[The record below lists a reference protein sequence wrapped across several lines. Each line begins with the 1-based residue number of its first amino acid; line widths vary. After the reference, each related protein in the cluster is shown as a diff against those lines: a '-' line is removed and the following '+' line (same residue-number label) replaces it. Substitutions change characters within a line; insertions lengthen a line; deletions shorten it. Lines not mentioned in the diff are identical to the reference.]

1 MGFAFLVPIV
11 GSVIMWVLLSNEMNF
26 GARFQYPILALCVL
40 SWFPLVKTLRHDLYL
55 PEFKSLTLF
64 KKVVLDISTASV
76 LIIAFWL
83 QVSNSAGITY
93 AKDGRYDVA
102 VMLSKYADHN
112 YAIATTE
119 AGLLPLYSGWRAID
133 TWGLNDKWI
142 AHHGLITGEYLSWQ
156 KPDIIMWHGY
166 FSPAHPL
173 APELIGSPWTIQ
185 VLTLK
190 KYAEQ
195 NNFTLAAVYGI
206 SPTETHYYY
215 VRSDLPENNEIV
227 RRIRA
232 FDYAWYDQ
240 GKKCK
245 NFVNF

>member
-11 GSVIMWVLLSNEMNF
+11 GSVIMWALLSNEMNF
-26 GARFQYPILALCVL
+26 GARFQYPTLALYVL
-40 SWFPLVKTLRHDLYL
+40 SCFPLVKTLRHDFHL

-64 KKVVLDISTASV
+64 GKVVLAISTASV
-76 LIIAFWL
+76 LIIVFWL
-83 QVSNSAGITY
+83 QVSNSAAITY

-102 VMLSKYADHN
+102 VMLSKYADRN
-112 YAIATTE
+112 YTIATTE

-133 TWGLNDKWI
+133 TWRLNDKWI
-142 AHHGLITGEYLSWQ
+142 AHHRLITGEYLSWQ

-166 FSPAHPL
+166 FSQAHPL
-173 APELIGSPWTIQ
+173 APELIGSPWTLQ
-185 VLTLK
+185 VHTLK

-206 SPTETHYYY
+206 SPVETHYYY
-215 VRSDLPENNEIV
+215 VRSDLPEHNEFV
-227 RRIRA
+227 RRIRS
-232 FDYAWYDQ
+232 FDYDWYDQ

-245 NFVNF
+245 NFVKF